1 MKAIV
6 IGSGVAGLATANR
19 LRAEGFEVLIFEA
32 NAYAGGKLT
41 AFTQGGYRFD
51 AGPSLFTMPH
61 FLDDVFIACG
71 RNPRDYYQYK
81 KLGVTC
87 HYFYEDGTH
96 IIAYADREKLVKEI
110 TGKLQVSE
118 KIIRN
123 YLELSKTLYE
133 SAGKIFI
140 EQPLRA
146 WRTWLSKAV
155 AKALLKIPKMGLFT
169 SLNQFNE
176 KHLKES
182 RLVQLFNR
190 YATYNGSDPYQAP
203 GILSTIPHLEFNVG
217 TFLPEGGMHAITQA
231 LVRLTYDQGI
241 TILYESAVDEIV
253 LKEGRAR
260 GVISKGKIYEAD
272 VVVSN
277 MDVYFT
283 WHKLLK
289 NIPPPERTLNQE
301 RSSSALIFYW
311 GIKKT
316 FKELSL
322 HNIFFSADYRKEF
335 EVLFQHKRVS
345 DDPTIYVNI
354 TSKYIA
360 SDAPADCENWFVM
373 INVPAMEGQDWDAII
388 AKARKNILTKLSRQ
402 LKTNVESLIENE
414 SVLDPRSIEQ
424 RTNSYKGAL
433 YGTSSNSRYA
443 AFLRHGNH
451 SKLIPNLYF
460 CGGSVHPGGGIP
472 LCLQAAK
479 ITSNLVS
486 KHFK

>member
-6 IGSGVAGLATANR
+6 IGSGIAGLATANR
-19 LRAEGFEVLIFEA
+19 LRAEGFDVQIFEA
-32 NAYAGGKLT
+32 NAYPGGKLT
-41 AFTQGGYRFD
+41 AFNQSGYRFD

-81 KLGVTC
+81 RIGVTC
-87 HYFYEDGTH
+87 NYFYEDGTQLT
-96 IIAYADREKLVKEI
+96 AYAHREKLVKEVSV
-110 TGKLQVSE
+110 KLHVPE
-118 KIIRN
+118 NIIRN

-133 SAGKIFI
+133 SAGRIFI
-140 EQPLRA
+140 EQPLQR

-176 KHLKES
+176 KHLQEP

-231 LVRLTYDQGI
+231 LVHLAADQGI
-241 TILYESAVDEIV
+241 SVIYESPVDEIV
-253 LKEGRAR
+253 VSDGKAI
-260 GVISKGKIYEAD
+260 GVLSKGKRYEAD
-272 VVVSN
+272 VVISN

-283 WHKLLK
+283 WRHLLR

-311 GIKKT
+311 GVKRT
-316 FKELSL
+316 FEELSL
-322 HNIFFSADYRKEF
+322 HNIFFAEDYRKEF
-335 EVLFQHKRVS
+335 EMLFQQKQVS
-345 DDPTIYVNI
+345 DDPTIYINI

-360 SDAPADCENWFVM
+360 SDAPAGCENWFVM
-373 INVPAMEGQDWDAII
+373 INVPANDGQDWDGII
-388 AKARKNILTKLSRQ
+388 TKARKNILTKLNR
-402 LKTNVESLIENE
+402 LLNVEVEHFIESE
-414 SVLDPRSIEQ
+414 SVLDPRSIEL
-424 RTNSYKGAL
+424 RTRSYKGAL

-443 AFLRHGNH
+443 AFLRHANQ
-451 SKLIPNLYF
+451 SPRITNLYF

-472 LCLQAAK
+472 LCLQSAK
-479 ITSNLVS
+479 ITADLVS
-486 KHFK
+486 KHFD